1 MFIVQLLL
9 KLLLCWLLQ
18 CFVRNQHLK
27 PVHFPHLKHGTYYI
41 KSFHIL
47 GKNFKYRRPNLL
59 PEAWYIKDSIGV
71 NGQVASNEFDN
82 ESPTEDNEIECP
94 FISRLI
100 KISLCVQLIGNTS
113 QCNVIIWRLSPLQSI
128 IHSWKKIAPKI
139 AALSNPC
146 ELLSFCWWWC
156 LFSTT
161 QRPMIVINRM
171 NEWLLSDWHS
181 L

>member
-1 MFIVQLLL
+1 MARTTWKAL
-9 KLLLCWLLQ
+9 
-18 CFVRNQHLK
+18 
-27 PVHFPHLKHGTYYI
+27 
-41 KSFHIL
+41 IL
-47 GKNFKYRRPNLL
+47 GKNLQVPKAPIFYKRRD
-59 PEAWYIKDSIGV
+59 AKKDRIGV
-71 NGQVASNEFDN
+71 NGQVAPNEFDN